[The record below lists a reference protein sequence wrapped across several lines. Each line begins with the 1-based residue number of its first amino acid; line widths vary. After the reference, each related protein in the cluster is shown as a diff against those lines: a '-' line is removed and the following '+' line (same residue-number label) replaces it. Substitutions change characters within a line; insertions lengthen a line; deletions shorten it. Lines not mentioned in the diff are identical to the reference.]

1 MVIYHVH
8 GLNFI
13 MSLKYFLVY
22 SLCIVICPNWEVV
35 SRCLMTF
42 GILLLK
48 DNKESEKER
57 WSMRCKKK
65 IKLKE
70 EVGNEI
76 SGARR

>member
-1 MVIYHVH
+1 
-8 GLNFI
+8 
-13 MSLKYFLVY
+13 
-22 SLCIVICPNWEVV
+22 
-35 SRCLMTF
+35 MTF

-57 WSMRCKKK
+57 WTMRCKKK

-70 EVGNEI
+70 EIGNEI